1 MFDDETGTLSCPF
14 EVIATKTALSNAAAL
29 ARHKLAITPKPS
41 RGELSSDS
49 SPEVDSSIDEWTP
62 GSEETVV
69 DIEEDSGGET
79 EGYGGPGPSPK
90 SRFEIQARSA
100 PRLARKKRPRRT

>member
-1 MFDDETGTLSCPF
+1 VCSWRRLGHFRVHSRSLRL
-14 EVIATKTALSNAAAL
+14 KRLSNAAAL

-49 SPEVDSSIDEWTP
+49 SPEVDSSKDEWTP

-79 EGYGGPGPSPK
+79 EGYGGAGPSPK
-90 SRFEIQARSA
+90 SRFEIQARLA
-100 PRLARKKRPRRT
+100 PRTSPKKRPRRM